1 MVTFIL
7 SAIPLL
13 ISLFLAPKLP
23 KLACFVLF
31 YLTLE
36 SVFMLFMNTE
46 ALSYAA
52 ALAMTVLL
60 FVINPVRNNADRLLI
75 PSSIASSVCFLPFGN
90 ALFLLFLVLSVSAS
104 VFREKLMKYF
114 IILFSSALLSL
125 NLSRM
130 YYLSHIVT
138 LIIASVFIVLS
149 LVLDPLRVHREK

>member
-36 SVFMLFMNTE
+36 SVFMFFMNTE

-60 FVINPVRNNADRLLI
+60 FLINPVRNNADRLLI

-90 ALFLLFLVLSVSAS
+90 ALFLLFLVLSVAAS
-104 VFREKLMKYF
+104 VFRKTLMKYF

-138 LIIASVFIVLS
+138 LIIASVFIILS

>member
-36 SVFMLFMNTE
+36 SLFNFFMDEE

-52 ALAMTVLL
+52 ALAVTVLL
-60 FVINPVRNNADRLLI
+60 FVINPVRRNADRLII
-75 PSSIASSVCFLPFGN
+75 PSLVASSVCFLPFSK
-90 ALFLLFLVLSVSAS
+90 ALFLVFLILSVAA
-104 VFREKLMKYF
+104 VFRKKLMKYF
-114 IILFSSALLSL
+114 IMLFSSALLSL

-130 YYLSHIVT
+130 YYLSIPVT
-138 LIIASVFIVLS
+138 LIIAAVFLVLS
-149 LVLDPLRVHREK
+149 LVLDPVREK

>member
-13 ISLFLAPKLP
+13 I
-23 KLACFVLF
+23 
-31 YLTLE
+31 
-36 SVFMLFMNTE
+36 MNTE

-60 FVINPVRNNADRLLI
+60 FVINPVRNNADRLLV
-75 PSSIASSVCFLPFGN
+75 PFSIASSVCFLPFGN
-90 ALFLLFLVLSVSAS
+90 TLFLLFLVLSVAAS
-104 VFREKLMKYF
+104 VFRKTLMKYF

-138 LIIASVFIVLS
+138 FIIASVFIILS

>member
-23 KLACFVLF
+23 KLACFVLV
-31 YLTLE
+31 YLTVE

-46 ALSYAA
+46 VLSYAA

-60 FVINPVRNNADRLLI
+60 FLINPVRNNADRLLI

-90 ALFLLFLVLSVSAS
+90 TLFLLFLVLSVSAS
-104 VFREKLMKYF
+104 VFRKTLMKYF

-138 LIIASVFIVLS
+138 FIIASVFIILS

>member
-23 KLACFVLF
+23 KLACFVLV

-46 ALSYAA
+46 VLSYTA

-90 ALFLLFLVLSVSAS
+90 TLFLLFLVLSVAAS
-104 VFREKLMKYF
+104 VFRKTLMKYF

-130 YYLSHIVT
+130 YYLSPIVT
-138 LIIASVFIVLS
+138 LIIASVFIILS

>member
-23 KLACFVLF
+23 KLACFVLV
-31 YLTLE
+31 YLTVE

-46 ALSYAA
+46 VLSYAA

-60 FVINPVRNNADRLLI
+60 FLINPVRNNADRLLI

-90 ALFLLFLVLSVSAS
+90 TLFLLFLVLSVSAS
-104 VFREKLMKYF
+104 VFRKTLMKYF

>member
-23 KLACFVLF
+23 KLACFVLV
-31 YLTLE
+31 YLTVE

-46 ALSYAA
+46 VLSYAA

-60 FVINPVRNNADRLLI
+60 FLINPVRNNADRLLI

-90 ALFLLFLVLSVSAS
+90 TLFLLFLVLSVAAS
-104 VFREKLMKYF
+104 VFRKTLMKYF

-138 LIIASVFIVLS
+138 FIIASVFIILS